1 VQKMH
6 ADELLTDVP
15 LVQRLLAAQFP
26 EWAAL
31 PIERVPSSGTD
42 NALYRLGD
50 DMVVRLPRIGWAA
63 KDVET
68 DARWLPVLAPL
79 LPVEL
84 PELLAHGK
92 PTESYPWDWGVYKW
106 LEGENPV
113 VGSLVSPEVLAR
125 DISRFVSAL
134 RELDVPGAPP
144 GSRGAPLATRDAET
158 RTAIAELDGTVDTDS
173 VTAVWDGALQV
184 PPWPGP
190 PIWTHGDLLR
200 GNLLLRDGRLTGV
213 IDWSGAGVGDPA
225 ADLIAAWSVL
235 PADARETLREELSVD
250 DAMWLRGRGL
260 ALSVALL
267 QVPYYR
273 ETNPELAG
281 NGLHIIEQVLAEP
294 NIRS

>member
-1 VQKMH
+1 MH
-6 ADELLTDVP
+6 DDELLTDVP
-15 LVQRLLAAQFP
+15 LVQGLLAAQFP

-50 DMVVRLPRIGWAA
+50 DKVVRLPRIDWAA
-63 KDVET
+63 RDVEK

-79 LPVEL
+79 LAVEL
-84 PELLAHGK
+84 PELLARGK
-92 PTESYPWDWGVYKW
+92 PAESYPWDWGVYRW

-113 VGSLVSPEVLAR
+113 VGSLASPEGLAG
-125 DISRFVSAL
+125 DIARFVLVL
-134 RELDVPGAPP
+134 RAVEVAGGPA
-144 GSRGAPLATRDAET
+144 GSRAAPLATRDAET
-158 RTAIAELDGTVDTDS
+158 RIAIGELEGTIDTDA
-173 VTAVWDGALQV
+173 VTALWDGALKA
-184 PPWPGP
+184 PPWSGP
-190 PIWTHGDLLR
+190 PVWTHGDLLR

-213 IDWSGAGVGDPA
+213 IDWSCLGVGDPA

-235 PADARETLREELSVD
+235 PADAREILRHELAVD

-281 NGLHIIEQVLAEP
+281 NGLHIIEQVLAET

>member
-1 VQKMH
+1 MH
-6 ADELLTDVP
+6 TDEVLTDVA
-15 LVQRLLAAQFP
+15 LVRRLLAAQFP

-50 DMVVRLPRIGWAA
+50 DMVVRLPRIDWAA

-68 DARWLPVLAPL
+68 DARWLPVLAPR

-92 PTESYPWDWGVYKW
+92 PAESYPWDWGVYKW

-113 VGSLVSPEVLAR
+113 VGSLVSPEVLAM
-125 DISRFVSAL
+125 DIARFVTAL

-158 RTAIAELDGTVDTDS
+158 RTAIAELDGTIDTDS
-173 VTAVWDGALQV
+173 VTPVWDGALQV
-184 PPWPGP
+184 RPWPGP

-235 PADARETLREELSVD
+235 PADAREILREELAVD

-281 NGLHIIEQVLAEP
+281 NGLHIIDQVLADS

>member
-1 VQKMH
+1 MH
-6 ADELLTDVP
+6 ADELHTDAA
-15 LVQRLLAAQFP
+15 LARRLLAEQFP
-26 EWAAL
+26 DWAGL

-50 DMVVRLPRIGWAA
+50 DMVVRLPRIDWAA

-79 LPVEL
+79 LAVEL

-92 PTESYPWDWGVYKW
+92 PAESYPWDWGVYTW

-113 VGSLVSPEVLAR
+113 VGSLLSPALLAR
-125 DISRFVSAL
+125 DIARFVTAV
-134 RELDVPGAPP
+134 RELDLPGAPP
-144 GSRGAPLATRDAET
+144 GSRGAPLATRDAQT

-173 VTAVWDGALQV
+173 VIAVWDGALQV
-184 PPWPGP
+184 PPWPGR

-235 PADARETLREELSVD
+235 PADAREILREELAVD

-281 NGLHIIEQVLAEP
+281 NGLHIIEQILAEP

>member
-1 VQKMH
+1 V
-6 ADELLTDVP
+6 T
-15 LVQRLLAAQFP
+15 
-26 EWAAL
+26 
-31 PIERVPSSGTD
+31 
-42 NALYRLGD
+42 
-50 DMVVRLPRIGWAA
+50 
-63 KDVET
+63 
-68 DARWLPVLAPL
+68 
-79 LPVEL
+79 
-84 PELLAHGK
+84 
-92 PTESYPWDWGVYKW
+92 
-106 LEGENPV
+106 
-113 VGSLVSPEVLAR
+113 
-125 DISRFVSAL
+125 AL
-134 RELDVPGAPP
+134 RELDVPGAPA

-158 RTAIAELDGTVDTDS
+158 RTAIAELDGTVDTDA

-184 PPWPGP
+184 PLWPGS

-235 PADARETLREELSVD
+235 PADAREILREELAVD

-273 ETNPELAG
+273 ETNLELAR
-281 NGLHIIEQVLAEP
+281 NGLHIIEQVLAES

>member
-1 VQKMH
+1 MH
-6 ADELLTDVP
+6 TDELPTDVA

-50 DMVVRLPRIGWAA
+50 DMVVRLPRIDWAA

-68 DARWLPVLAPL
+68 DARWLPVLAPR

-84 PELLAHGK
+84 PELLAHGQ
-92 PTESYPWDWGVYKW
+92 PAESYPWDWGVYKW

-113 VGSLVSPEVLAR
+113 VGSLVSPEVLAM
-125 DISRFVSAL
+125 DIARFVTAL

-158 RTAIAELDGTVDTDS
+158 RTAIAELDGTIDTDS

-190 PIWTHGDLLR
+190 LIWTHGDLLR

-235 PADARETLREELSVD
+235 PADAREILREELAVD

-281 NGLHIIEQVLAEP
+281 NGLHIIEQVLADS
-294 NIRS
+294 NIRPYSI

>member
-15 LVQRLLAAQFP
+15 LVRQLLAAQFQ

-50 DMVVRLPRIGWAA
+50 DMVVRLPRIDWAA
-63 KDVET
+63 KDVEK

-84 PELLAHGK
+84 PELLARGK
-92 PTESYPWDWGVYKW
+92 PAETFPWDWGVYRW

-113 VGSLVSPEVLAR
+113 VGSLARPKGLAG
-125 DISRFVSAL
+125 DIARFVLEL
-134 RELDVPGAPP
+134 RELDVAGAPP
-144 GSRGAPLATRDAET
+144 GSRAAPLASRDVET
-158 RTAIAELDGTVDTDS
+158 RTAIGEVDGMVDTDA
-173 VTAVWDGALQV
+173 VTAVWDGALKA
-184 PPWPGP
+184 PPWRDP
-190 PIWTHGDLLR
+190 PVWTHGDLLR

-213 IDWSGAGVGDPA
+213 IDWSCLGVGDPA
-225 ADLIAAWSVL
+225 ADLLAAWSVL
-235 PADARETLREELSVD
+235 PAGAREILRHELAVD

-281 NGLHIIEQVLAEP
+281 NGLHIIEQILAEP
-294 NIRS
+294 NVRS

>member
-1 VQKMH
+1 MH

-15 LVQRLLAAQFP
+15 LVRRLLAAQFP

-31 PIERVPSSGTD
+31 PIERIPSSGTD
-42 NALYRLGD
+42 NALYRLGN
-50 DMVVRLPRIGWAA
+50 DMVVRLPRIDWAA
-63 KDVET
+63 KDVQT

-84 PELLAHGK
+84 PEVLAHGR
-92 PTESYPWDWGVYKW
+92 PAERYPWDWGVYKW

-113 VGSLVSPEVLAR
+113 VGSLVRPEVLAR
-125 DISRFVSAL
+125 DIARFVTAL

-158 RTAIAELDGTVDTDS
+158 RTAIAELSGTVDTDS

-235 PADARETLREELSVD
+235 PAGARETLREELAVD

-281 NGLHIIEQVLAEP
+281 NGLHIIEQALAES

>member
-1 VQKMH
+1 MH
-6 ADELLTDVP
+6 DDELLTDVP

-31 PIERVPSSGTD
+31 PIERIPSSGTD

-50 DMVVRLPRIGWAA
+50 DKVVRLPRIDWAA

-84 PELLAHGK
+84 PELLARGK
-92 PTESYPWDWGVYKW
+92 PAASYPWDWGVYRW
-106 LEGENPV
+106 LEGQNPV
-113 VGSLVSPEVLAR
+113 VGSLASPEGLAR
-125 DISRFVSAL
+125 DIARFVLAL
-134 RELDVPGAPP
+134 RELDVAGGPA
-144 GSRGAPLATRDAET
+144 GSRAAPLATRDAET
-158 RTAIAELDGTVDTDS
+158 RTAIGELDGTVDKHA
-173 VTAVWDGALQV
+173 VTAVWDGALQTS
-184 PPWPGP
+184 PWPGP
-190 PIWTHGDLLR
+190 PVWTHGDLLR

-213 IDWSGAGVGDPA
+213 IDWSCAGVGDPA

-235 PADARETLREELSVD
+235 PADARELLRQELAVD
-250 DAMWLRGRGL
+250 DATWLRGRGL

-281 NGLHIIEQVLAEP
+281 NGLHIIEQVLGET

>member
-1 VQKMH
+1 MH

-50 DMVVRLPRIGWAA
+50 DMVVRLPRIDWAA

-92 PTESYPWDWGVYKW
+92 PAESYPWDWGVYKW
-106 LEGENPV
+106 LAGENPV

-125 DISRFVSAL
+125 DLARLVTAL

-173 VTAVWDGALQV
+173 ITAVWDGALQV

-235 PADARETLREELSVD
+235 PADARETLREELAVD
-250 DAMWLRGRGL
+250 DGMWLRGRGL

-273 ETNPELAG
+273 ETNPELAR
-281 NGLHIIEQVLAEP
+281 NGLHIIEQVLADS